1 MDTFYCRGCG
11 RKIQETALACPEC
24 GTPQQASITEPSAG
38 APAASVSGSDAAV
51 NPAAAAVAAGSFMQ
65 KLHIALIASAG
76 LGTVLIFTTLA
87 FALIGACAGVA
98 VVASIR
104 LFLAHKKNAFHGSSQ
119 LNWTLVLGGSILALL
134 CMLGTFYYAMGL
146 ILIFVGVRSL
156 LMYFSIYSKPAT
168 AAP

>member
-1 MDTFYCRGCG
+1 MNMVYCRGCG
-11 RKIQETALACPEC
+11 KQIHETALACPEC
-24 GTPQQASITEPSAG
+24 GAPQQASVTAPSVVAT
-38 APAASVSGSDAAV
+38 AQSVSAPGVAGTPEAT
-51 NPAAAAVAAGSFMQ
+51 AVAAGSFMQ

-104 LFLAHKKNAFHGSSQ
+104 LFLAHKKNGFQGSSQ
-119 LNWTLVLGGSILALL
+119 LNWALVMGGSILALL

-156 LMYFSIYSKPAT
+156 LMYFTIYSKPAS

>member
-1 MDTFYCRGCG
+1 MNMVYCRGCAAQ
-11 RKIQETALACPEC
+11 IHETALTCPQC
-24 GTPQQASITEPSAG
+24 GTSQQVSATTSVG
-38 APAASVSGSDAAV
+38 APAASVPGLDAAV
-51 NPAAAAVAAGSFMQ
+51 SPATTAVAAGSFMQ
-65 KLHIALIASAG
+65 KLHIALIASAA
-76 LGTVLIFTTLA
+76 LGAVLIFTTLA

-104 LFLAHKKNAFHGSSQ
+104 LFLAHKKNSFQGSSQ
-119 LNWTLVLGGSILALL
+119 LNWALLMGGSVLALL

-156 LMYFSIYSKPAT
+156 LMYFSVYSKPAT

>member
-1 MDTFYCRGCG
+1 MTMVHCRSCG
-11 RKIQETALACPEC
+11 KQIHETALACPEC
-24 GTPQQASITEPSAG
+24 GAPQQASA
-38 APAASVSGSDAAV
+38 AAASTGALAGLDATV
-51 NPAAAAVAAGSFMQ
+51 NPAATAVAAGSFMQ
-65 KLHIALIASAG
+65 KLHMALIASAG
-76 LGTVLIFTTLA
+76 MGAVLIFTTLA

-104 LFLAHKKNAFHGSSQ
+104 LFLAHKTNGFQGSSL
-119 LNWTLVLGGSILALL
+119 LNWALVMGGSVLALL

-156 LMYFSIYSKPAT
+156 LMYFSIYSKPVT